1 MQFSLFISC
10 YYPDTGYPAE
20 RLYADMLEQAVLAE
34 ELGFSGLTVPE
45 HHFINILMNP
55 GPLLLALKIADAT
68 KRIPIRIA
76 VLVLPFLDM
85 KRLAGEIALT
95 DCLTGGRL
103 EIGVGRG
110 AFAYEFK
117 RFGVAVED
125 SRANFDESLAVLE
138 ALLSREEV
146 SWDGDYY
153 KFDTLTT
160 MPRPLQRPRPP
171 IWIAALA
178 PPAIYHSAL
187 KGYHIMT
194 TPLSASAETMREQV
208 EAFAKAAGELEA
220 KGSAVPG
227 FSLLRA
233 GFVARDAADA
243 RAKQRLAYGYF
254 ERFYNVRTLRGEVR
268 GGAIEPIALD
278 ETVDEMAAS
287 LLVGTTDEV
296 IAKLETYAAL
306 GIPEINLNM
315 NIGASHRETMAAM
328 ERFAAEVMP
337 HFAAD
342 RAA

>member
-110 AFAYEFK
+110 ALAYEFK
-117 RFGVAVED
+117 RFGVSVED
-125 SRANFDESLAVLE
+125 SRAHFDESLAVLE
-138 ALLSREEV
+138 ALLGREEV
-146 SWDGDYY
+146 SWDGAYY
-153 KFDTLTT
+153 TFDTLTT
-160 MPRPLQRPRPP
+160 MPRPLQRPSPP

-208 EAFAKAAGELEA
+208 SVAMKN
-220 KGSAVPG
+220 
-227 FSLLRA
+227 RA
-233 GFVARDAADA
+233 
-243 RAKQRLAYGYF
+243 
-254 ERFYNVRTLRGEVR
+254 
-268 GGAIEPIALD
+268 
-278 ETVDEMAAS
+278 
-287 LLVGTTDEV
+287 
-296 IAKLETYAAL
+296 
-306 GIPEINLNM
+306 
-315 NIGASHRETMAAM
+315 
-328 ERFAAEVMP
+328 
-337 HFAAD
+337 
-342 RAA
+342 